1 MTKSFSEPFVTSADV
16 DASAKPH
23 LHVVRDADAEGPG
36 DWDLLTMHLAGDPR
50 AFSTLVRRYE
60 KPVFRLALRYAHDM
74 DEAEDLAQRT
84 FLRVLDHAARL
95 RPDQPFRAF
104 VFRVAANLCKNHLRD
119 RARLVFGVPI
129 DAAAPPS
136 GESLEDKER
145 RSRLRTALA
154 RLALRQRQVVSLRID
169 GELPFAEIAQSLGIT
184 ENNAK
189 VTFHHAMKKLRV
201 LFAEEEGKE
210 ELP

>member
-1 MTKSFSEPFVTSADV
+1 MTSAADV
-16 DASAKPH
+16 SARPH
-23 LHVVRDADAEGPG
+23 LHVVHEGETEGPG
-36 DWDLLTMHLAGDPR
+36 DWDLITMHLAGDAR

-60 KPVFRLALRYAHDM
+60 KPVYRLALRYAHDR

-119 RARLVFGVPI
+119 RARLVLGVPLE
-129 DAAAPPS
+129 AAAPE
-136 GESLEDKER
+136 GESLVHKER
-145 RSRLRTALA
+145 RARLRTALA
-154 RLALRQRQVVSLRID
+154 RLPLRQRQVVSLRID
-169 GELPFAEIAQSLGIT
+169 AELPFAEVAQSLGIT

-189 VTFHHAMKKLRV
+189 VTFHNAMKKLQV

-210 ELP
+210 EQA

>member
-1 MTKSFSEPFVTSADV
+1 MTSAA
-16 DASAKPH
+16 DASAKPL
-23 LHVVRDADAEGPG
+23 LHVVRDGETEGPG
-36 DWDLLTMHLAGDPR
+36 DWDLISLHLAGDPR
-50 AFSTLVRRYE
+50 AFSTLVKRYE

-84 FLRVLDHAARL
+84 FLRVLDHAGRL

-119 RARLVFGVPI
+119 RARLVFRVPI
-129 DAAAPPS
+129 EAAAPQS
-136 GESLEDKER
+136 GDTLEDKEK

-154 RLALRQRQVVSLRID
+154 KLSLRQRQVVSLRID
-169 GELPFAEIAQSLGIT
+169 AELPFAEVAQSLGIT

-189 VTFHHAMKKLRV
+189 VTFHHAMKKLQV

-210 ELP
+210 ALP

>member
-1 MTKSFSEPFVTSADV
+1 MTSAT

-23 LHVVRDADAEGPG
+23 LHVVRDAETEGPG
-36 DWDLLTMHLAGDPR
+36 DWDLITLHLAGDPR

-60 KPVFRLALRYAHDM
+60 RPVYRLALRYAHDA

-119 RARLVFGVPI
+119 RAKLVFGVPLEV
-129 DAAAPPS
+129 AAPSSP
-136 GESLEDKER
+136 GAERLEEKEK
-145 RSRLRTALA
+145 RSRLRSALA
-154 RLALRQRQVVSLRID
+154 RLPLRQRQVVSLRID
-169 GELPFAEIAQSLGIT
+169 AELPFAQIAESLRIT

-189 VTFHHAMKKLRV
+189 VTFHHAMRKLQV
-201 LFAEEEGKE
+201 LFAEEEAKE
-210 ELP
+210 ERP

>member
-1 MTKSFSEPFVTSADV
+1 MTSAA

-23 LHVVRDADAEGPG
+23 LRVVREGEPEGPG
-36 DWDLLTMHLAGDPR
+36 DWDLITLHLAGDAQ
-50 AFSTLVRRYE
+50 AFSALVRRYQ
-60 KPVFRLALRYAHDM
+60 KPVYRLALRYAHDA

-129 DAAAPPS
+129 EVAAPAT
-136 GESLEDKER
+136 GESLEDKEK
-145 RSRLRTALA
+145 RSRLRTSLA
-154 RLALRQRQVVSLRID
+154 KLPLRQRQVVSLRID
-169 GELPFAEIAQSLGIT
+169 AELPFAQIAESLRIT

-189 VTFHHAMKKLRV
+189 VTFHHAMRKLQA
-201 LFAEEEGKE
+201 LFAEEEAKE
-210 ELP
+210 EQR